1 VLWDINEEM
10 NKSTHDELKA
20 NGYTQVH
27 PFRVDLTN
35 EEQLKETAKRVREQI
50 GNVSICVMAAAP
62 QFKPKSIMDT
72 NYAQDIEAH
81 FKISYL
87 SQLCLIQQFLRPMIE
102 RNHGHFVTISSSSA
116 LFDLPLI
123 SSYASI
129 KSSQV

>member
-10 NKSTHDELKA
+10 NKATHDELKA

-27 PFRVDLTN
+27 PFKVDLSN
-35 EEQLKETAKRVREQI
+35 EKQLKEAAKRVREQI

-62 QFKPKSIMDT
+62 RFQPRSILDT

-81 FKISYL
+81 FKIGYL
-87 SQLCLIQQFLRPMIE
+87 SQLWLIQQFLRSMIE
-102 RNHGHFVTISSSSA
+102 QNHGHFVTISSSSA
-116 LFDLPLI
+116 LVDLPLV

-129 KSSQV
+129 KTSQV